1 MKTGIVAL
9 AALCMAAG
17 ASAQGSQACAIAPGS
32 SPGDGLSLGIALAY
46 VPPET
51 QDQEKAPPD
60 SVFVDAMPGV
70 KNRVDPRYPQ
80 LAAKAGIEGQVW
92 VKLWVDREGKPRDV
106 TILKSDNEILNQP
119 SIDAARGFEFTPA
132 TAGGKPVSVWITVPF
147 KYKLMDK
154 TTGAALDT
162 RAVKVGL
169 QGAMD
174 AVSTILMAEKPGKSE
189 TSYTPDAYAIVGS
202 HYMLLSD
209 AIARRGTPKGLPDE
223 RGWKVGLVTTHMDDQ
238 AQMAT
243 LVVRTEG
250 KKQGEFHYHTV
261 VCTKDGEGKWRIR
274 HWHTAG

>member
-1 MKTGIVAL
+1 MKTTVVAL
-9 AALCMAAG
+9 AVLWVATG

-46 VPPET
+46 VSPEI

-60 SVFVDAMPGV
+60 SVFVDVMPSV
-70 KNRVDPRYPQ
+70 KNRVNPHYPV

-92 VKLWVDREGKPRDV
+92 VKIWVDKEGKAREV
-106 TILKSDNEILNQP
+106 KILKTENEIFNQ
-119 SIDAARGFEFTPA
+119 SAIEAARGFEFTPA
-132 TAGGKPVSVWITVPF
+132 TAGGKPVSVWVSVPF

-154 TTGAALDT
+154 TTGAALDA
-162 RAVKVGL
+162 RASKIGL
-169 QGAMD
+169 QSAMD
-174 AVSTILMAEKPGKSE
+174 AVSMILMAEKPGKSE
-189 TSYTPDAYAIVGS
+189 SCCTPDAYAIVGS

-243 LVVRTEG
+243 LIVRTEG